1 MSKDENEIR
10 YYREKL
16 HEINIKSNR
25 HTVPNFA
32 SAGTNWRFTEMHEV
46 LSFCEE
52 NDTNRPNFLHVAIRQ
67 GLLSEAKR
75 EAGTVDHLD
84 DDDKLIV

>member
-1 MSKDENEIR
+1 MSKDEDEIR

-16 HEINIKSNR
+16 HEINDQKYR
-25 HTVPNFA
+25 HTVPHFA
-32 SAGTNWRFTEMHEV
+32 SEGTNWRFEKMHEI

-67 GLLSEAKR
+67 GLLSEARR
-75 EAGTVDHLD
+75 EAGTVDNLD
-84 DDDKLIV
+84 DDAKLIV